1 MALRF
6 QHLRLFRRPSPDCTI
21 AGLSQWR
28 RVRSPPHGRRAPAR
42 AATARVLT
50 ACPPNVAGSL
60 VELSGAVAEVHR
72 LREQRYGTAAKAGSA
87 STDGRDDQRVP
98 SRSLSISI
106 VHPLNMVVAIGG
118 RYPSVQTSS
127 GVQRHLKPAG
137 AAGRRRCS
145 MTGRRKLAEP
155 RAGRHGH
162 GRARWKLGSLPR
174 RSAPALLECSRAM
187 RCEKAGR
194 QHAGGSWLCC
204 MVLGPGGSGG
214 ISYVSAEPLGEHQG
228 ARLAAWIA
236 CTWARSVHIACFRA
250 VGREC
255 ALVRSWHGTIMVG
268 DIARDH

>member
-6 QHLRLFRRPSPDCTI
+6 QLLRLHRRPSGDCTI

-28 RVRSPPHGRRAPAR
+28 RVRSPPHRRRAPAR

-50 ACPPNVAGSL
+50 ARPPNVAGLL
-60 VELSGAVAEVHR
+60 VELPGAVTQVHR
-72 LREQRYGTAAKAGSA
+72 LREQRYGTEAKAGSA

-106 VHPLNMVVAIGG
+106 VHPLNMKGAIGG

-127 GVQRHLKPAG
+127 GAQRHLKPAG
-137 AAGRRRCS
+137 ADGRRRCS

-228 ARLAAWIA
+228 ARLAAWDA
-236 CTWARSVHIACFRA
+236 SLSARSVHIACF
-250 VGREC
+250 
-255 ALVRSWHGTIMVG
+255 LVVFGL
-268 DIARDH
+268 